1 MVVQG
6 LGLHTVIA
14 GVLSLVGEVP
24 HIMQCG
30 QKTGKSQ
37 QINNKDSDYSIDDRE
52 QSIERKYGEMNLE
65 TELIISGHRLYW
77 EAAFKGETE
86 IQLTNLCL

>member
-14 GVLSLVGEVP
+14 GVLSLVGKIP

-30 QKTGKSQ
+30 QK
-37 QINNKDSDYSIDDRE
+37 
-52 QSIERKYGEMNLE
+52 
-65 TELIISGHRLYW
+65 
-77 EAAFKGETE
+77 KGEKL
-86 IQLTNLCL
+86 IDK